1 MRVSEL
7 IHKLEQLQEKHG
19 DKPVF
24 TFGRDDEDGTFLQE
38 LQENAVEPI
47 TYRDGEET
55 GVYGI
60 GIYN

>member
-7 IHKLEQLQEKHG
+7 IQKLEHLQEQHG

-24 TFGRDDEDGTFLQE
+24 TFGWDDEDGTFIEE
-38 LQENAVEPI
+38 LQENAVKPI
-47 TYRDGEET
+47 TYRVGDDT

-60 GIYN
+60 GIYD